1 MQQRL
6 LGLYLKNA
14 FANPL
19 SFVAAQQ
26 FALCYVNTRTQT
38 AQCSAAS
45 DEQQQLAAAHSA
57 HELRRSLTPPHQS
70 KFRVVAFIDYV
81 DSAGQQHRI
90 SGSNAE
96 TAFIGGSI
104 CAERVVSYVCICT
117 DSLLW

>member
-6 LGLYLKNA
+6 LGFDLKNA
-14 FANPL
+14 CANPAEFR
-19 SFVAAQQ
+19 SSSTVCV
-26 FALCYVNTRTQT
+26 CYINTRIQT
-38 AQCSAAS
+38 VHCSAARE
-45 DEQQQLAAAHSA
+45 EQQQLAAVYSA

-81 DSAGQQHRI
+81 DSAGKQHRI

-104 CAERVVSYVCICT
+104 CAERAVSGACICT
-117 DSLLW
+117 DSLLY